1 MFSRSTVLTDSS
13 ADDGSMKK
21 DEREKSFDAIRE
33 KKPVK
38 TILVSFKA
46 GGIGLYFLFPRIG
59 SFSVFLTGLNL
70 TACNNVI
77 LIDLWWNPALEVCAD
92 NLFY

>member
-13 ADDGSMKK
+13 EDDGSMKK
-21 DEREKSFDAIRE
+21 DEREKLDAVGE
-33 KKPVK
+33 KKSVK
-38 TILVSFKA
+38 IILVSFKA